1 MNKGVLLIVLSM
13 GFIGAS
19 IPIGDSMM
27 KTFPVWLFT
36 CITITIAAVIL
47 IPLATISEK
56 TKWIK
61 LGFKNYYGMFMQAL
75 LTASLYTVFL
85 LYGLTHAD
93 AISVGI
99 ISSITPAV
107 VLILSLFLLKEKLSM
122 KKVLSI
128 FLAVSAVLL
137 MNIVGVSSKG
147 STSVLGIVFMLLAVL
162 SISLFFIYAKKFSV
176 ELPPFTLAAGLTF
189 FGALQTLPMALIEL
203 NSFDM
208 SLFGSVS
215 NWGGIIIYSLLGWVL
230 AYSTTFLAMPKI
242 NASTA
247 GMANAVMPIVA
258 SAVAVLF
265 YGASIRAVEIIA
277 LILVVI
283 SILIAESREK
293 KINVEAEPQDYY
305 KQPSI

>member
-1 MNKGVLLIVLSM
+1 MSKGVLLIVLSM
-13 GFIGAS
+13 GLIGAS
-19 IPIGDSMM
+19 IPIGESMM
-27 KTFPVWLFT
+27 MTFPVWLFT
-36 CITITIAAVIL
+36 CVTVTIAAVIL
-47 IPLATISEK
+47 IPIATISEK
-56 TKWIK
+56 TKWTK

-107 VLILSLFLLKEKLSM
+107 VFILSLILLKEKLTL

-128 FLAVSAVLL
+128 LLAVAAVLL
-137 MNIVGVSSKG
+137 MNIVGVSADG
-147 STSVLGIVFMLLAVL
+147 STSVIGITFMLLAVL

-176 ELPPFTLAAGLTF
+176 ELPPITIAAGLTF

-203 NSFDM
+203 SSFDM
-208 SLFGSVS
+208 SLFASVS

-242 NASTA
+242 DASTA

-258 SAVAVLF
+258 SAVAILF

-283 SILIAESREK
+283 SILIAESRDK
-293 KINVEAEPQDYY
+293 KTIDEVEPQDYY
-305 KQPSI
+305 KQPSV

>member
-1 MNKGVLLIVLSM
+1 M